1 MNFTRVPGNVNLL
14 MFHFITTWKI
24 TGIIPFKSYLLNID
38 TLDNRHPHGPTVD
51 MTPPSSWFDSN
62 MAYTADEMYAGDGC
76 HPDEAQALSDYLR
89 GNLTEAE
96 AAKRIIAAT
105 VNETSP
111 SQETYRLWVLL
122 SEALVEL
129 SDRNQQKTLDLI
141 AQIQALSPASDIQRA
156 HLPAFASMWYDLNK
170 AHMHGVCGIGIFDP
184 EHQDEFRRMY
194 EAAGRAEGAML
205 LRGLDVANEEMGYQV
220 LNQIRFDGPEIE
232 ILTSEVFG
240 WLSAAG

>member
-1 MNFTRVPGNVNLL
+1 MNFTRVPGNMNLL
-14 MFHFITTWKI
+14 IFHFITTWKI
-24 TGIIPFKSYLLNID
+24 RGIFSFKLYLLNID
-38 TLDNRHPHGPTVD
+38 TLDNRHPHSPTVD
-51 MTPPSSWFDSN
+51 MTPPSPWFDAK

-156 HLPAFASMWYDLNK
+156 YLPAFASM
-170 AHMHGVCGIGIFDP
+170 
-184 EHQDEFRRMY
+184 
-194 EAAGRAEGAML
+194 
-205 LRGLDVANEEMGYQV
+205 
-220 LNQIRFDGPEIE
+220 
-232 ILTSEVFG
+232 
-240 WLSAAG
+240 